1 MHFTIQTAF
10 KSLFE
15 IQLVEFFHH
24 SSYEKQF
31 LELSFFL
38 SPTL

>member
-10 KSLFE
+10 KCLFE
-15 IQLVEFFHH
+15 TQLVEYFHH

-31 LELSFFL
+31 LTLFFL

>member
-10 KSLFE
+10 KCLFE

-31 LELSFFL
+31 LEL
-38 SPTL
+38 